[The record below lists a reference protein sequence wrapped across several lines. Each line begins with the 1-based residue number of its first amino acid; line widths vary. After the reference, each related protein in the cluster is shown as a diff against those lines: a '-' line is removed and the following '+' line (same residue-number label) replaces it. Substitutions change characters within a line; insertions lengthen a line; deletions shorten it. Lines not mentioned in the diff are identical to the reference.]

1 MIIDFHT
8 HIFPDKIA
16 GATISALSK
25 SAEIP
30 PHSNGMKS
38 GLSDSME
45 KNGIDISVNLPVLTK
60 ATQFDSILRF
70 GMELNREIATQGRIV
85 SFAGFHP
92 DIEDYEEK
100 LTQVKENGFLGIKIH
115 PDYQG
120 TFFDDPKYVKILE
133 YAKKLD
139 LITVTHAGLDG
150 AFIGQEIKCT
160 PVRVLNLLDKI
171 GGYDKLVL
179 AHLGGNELYDDV
191 YELLAGKDVYFD
203 TSYVLPFLSGEQLEK
218 MLLRHGDERIL
229 FATDSPWQDQGQMA
243 DIIRS
248 RGLGKATEE
257 KIFCTNA
264 KKLLGLGE
272 IC

>member
-16 GATISALSK
+16 SATINALSA
-25 SAEIP
+25 SASIP
-30 PHSNGMKS
+30 PHSNGAKS
-38 GLSDSME
+38 GLFESME
-45 KNGIDISVNLPVLTK
+45 KNRIDLCVNLPVLTK
-60 ATQFDSILRF
+60 PTQFDSIFKF
-70 GMELNREIATQGRIV
+70 GTALNAEKQTQGRVI

-100 LTQVKENGFLGIKIH
+100 LTQVKQNGFLGIKIH

-120 TFFDDPKYVKILE
+120 TFFDDQRYINILAC
-133 YAKKLD
+133 AKALG

-160 PVRVLNLLDKI
+160 PNRVLKLLDAI

-179 AHLGGNELYDDV
+179 AHLGGNELFDDV
-191 YELLAGKDVYFD
+191 YGCLAGENVYFD
-203 TSYVLPFLSGEQLEK
+203 TSYVLPLLSQAQFEK
-218 MLLRHGDERIL
+218 MLERHGENKIL
-229 FATDSPWQDQGQMA
+229 FATDSPWQDQGKMVN
-243 DIIRS
+243 IIKS
-248 RGLGKATEE
+248 YELGKKTEN
-257 KIFCTNA
+257 KILCENA
-264 KKLLGLGE
+264 KKLLGE